1 MNNFPFSSRFA
12 RWWFAAA
19 WISSSVLI
27 SLVSTQLRYS
37 SIPSKVKPKPFFF
50 ITCHSLLAI
59 LLFRFRLFSLSTMTY
74 FTFTFS
80 PGADHFQG
88 LSTDSG
94 WHDQVRLQL
103 LWQPEA
109 GCCLWQCPKCRVQG
123 APCRRGTRGQLKE
136 NLIFVALNL
145 IGLFPDKR
153 PECEVAGVGVLHLL
167 PPPPWQCQSW
177 QDRKGATIYLFN
189 SCSFFL
195 SFCRMSKIYC
205 KICNPGL
212 YHCLYQDQYKYL

>member
-1 MNNFPFSSRFA
+1 MN
-12 RWWFAAA
+12 
-19 WISSSVLI
+19 
-27 SLVSTQLRYS
+27 
-37 SIPSKVKPKPFFF
+37 
-50 ITCHSLLAI
+50 
-59 LLFRFRLFSLSTMTY
+59 Y

-80 PGADHFQG
+80 PGAAHFQG

-94 WHDQVRLQL
+94 WHNQVRLQL

-109 GCCLWQCPKCRVQG
+109 GCCLWQCPKCRLQG

-136 NLIFVALNL
+136 NFALNL

-177 QDRKGATIYLFN
+177 QDWKGATICLFN
-189 SCSFFL
+189 SCSCFSFL
-195 SFCRMSKIYC
+195 LAQFNSRMWKINC
-205 KICNPGL
+205 KICNLGL

>member
-1 MNNFPFSSRFA
+1 MGRSMVDEWLSYFSFLLLFQITLF
-12 RWWFAAA
+12 WWFCDLGFELHEAA
-19 WISSSVLI
+19 SQQYSLI
-27 SLVSTQLRYS
+27 YS
-37 SIPSKVKPKPFFF
+37 FFF

-94 WHDQVRLQL
+94 WHNQVRLQL
-103 LWQPEA
+103 LRQPEA

-145 IGLFPDKR
+145 SGLFPDKR

-177 QDRKGATIYLFN
+177 QDRKGASIYLFN
-189 SCSFFL
+189 SCSFF
-195 SFCRMSKIYC
+195 SFLLPNVK
-205 KICNPGL
+205 NL
-212 YHCLYQDQYKYL
+212 L